1 MQRLWGR
8 VRSRKGRSSLRLCQG
23 PGWVTEEEHGQT
35 LVPHI
40 LQTAAWGTL
49 GTLRTFLSYNVD
61 KDVQRLLKAI
71 AGQGEPFPSAL
82 GHLSFRNQSVDQG
95 ARRRN

>member
-1 MQRLWGR
+1 MGRLWY
-8 VRSRKGRSSLRLCQG
+8 
-23 PGWVTEEEHGQT
+23 P
-35 LVPHI
+35 PI

-49 GTLRTFLSYNVD
+49 GTLRTFLSFNVD

-71 AGQGEPFPSAL
+71 AGQGEPFPSVL
-82 GHLSFRNQSVDQG
+82 GHLSFGNQSVDQG